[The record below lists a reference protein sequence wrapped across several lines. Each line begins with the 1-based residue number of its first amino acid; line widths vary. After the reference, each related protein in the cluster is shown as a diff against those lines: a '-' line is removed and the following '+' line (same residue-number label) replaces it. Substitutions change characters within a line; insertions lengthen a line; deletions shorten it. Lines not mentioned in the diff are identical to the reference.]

1 MSQHRLRAGV
11 GTFAIVS
18 LLLGATADAAP
29 SGDKKYPWERPP
41 GPIAGLWRVT
51 CADSA
56 GMQISFKLVDTKNA
70 VGVIAKLGAAKQFG
84 YRKGETIFKLEAQDS
99 GAWQGK
105 LLWRSVSRVRRWDP
119 IYLVASGDTLS
130 AQMSTDA
137 CYRNMT
143 RVQ

>member
-1 MSQHRLRAGV
+1 MVVALTLTSGV
-11 GTFAIVS
+11 FE
-18 LLLGATADAAP
+18 ATAAAQQR
-29 SGDKKYPWERPP
+29 KPWEHAP
-41 GPIAGLWRVT
+41 GPIAGTWNVS